1 MPTDRHIYISAIGED
16 SHRFMSTGDQ
26 NDDARPLMLGGML
39 FDEGPALCGNSD
51 ADVVLHALVN
61 AISGLSGERILGE
74 VADRMCQKG
83 ITDSRAYVERALT
96 TLKNIEL
103 LHLSFS
109 IEAQH
114 PHFSHAIDAMRA
126 NIAEMTG
133 LPIQHVAITATSGEG
148 LTAFGRGEGIACRC
162 LASARVATY

>member
-1 MPTDRHIYISAIGED
+1 MSTDRHIYISAIGED
-16 SHRFMSTGDQ
+16 SHRFMTADDQ
-26 NDDARPLMLGGML
+26 NDDRRPLILGGML

-74 VADRMCQKG
+74 VADRMCQNG
-83 ITDSRAYVERALT
+83 ITDSRAYVERALL

-103 LHLSFS
+103 LHVSFS
-109 IEAQH
+109 IEAKR
-114 PHFSHAIDAMRA
+114 PHFAKFIDAMRA
-126 NIAEMTG
+126 NIAERTG
-133 LPIQHVAITATSGEG
+133 LPLQHVAITATSGEG

-162 LASARVATY
+162 LISARVATD